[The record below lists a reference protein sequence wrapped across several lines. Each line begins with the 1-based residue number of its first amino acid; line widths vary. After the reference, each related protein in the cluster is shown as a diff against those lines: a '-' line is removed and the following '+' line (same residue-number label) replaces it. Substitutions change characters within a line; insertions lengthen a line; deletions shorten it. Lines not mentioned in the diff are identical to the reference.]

1 MRPRRTF
8 DRASEFTGHQ
18 CPIVSRRSAFHS
30 MTIPHR
36 VQTPCSAGS
45 LGSCSKDAAGDLG
58 PTAVGV
64 SGEARLTYT
73 SQIPVSGHCTSRRRS
88 TRSLAQ
94 ALRTIGRFSVR
105 CRTRIGGYQ
114 ADSSFP
120 LPQLSASGP
129 PLYLT
134 VMEPTGASTRKDIHA
149 RTDEAR
155 LPTFGCSTFSAY
167 GNGGG
172 HVSGTE
178 TVVLTADG

>member
-120 LPQLSASGP
+120 LPQLFASGP

-134 VMEPTGASTRKDIHA
+134 VHGANKGVNPQGDSRSHRRGTV
-149 RTDEAR
+149 
-155 LPTFGCSTFSAY
+155 PTFGRSSFPRMATAAVTFLEQKRS
-167 GNGGG
+167 
-172 HVSGTE
+172 S
-178 TVVLTADG
+178 